1 MKIVKRDGRIVEY
14 DSDKIRIAI
23 SKANKEVSE
32 ECMVSSRDIE
42 NIIKH
47 IEKIRKKRM
56 LVEDIQDI
64 IEEKLMGL
72 GKYEL
77 AKRYIIYRYTRA
89 LVRKANTTDET
100 ILSLIKNTDKQPIE
114 QRTNRNM
121 KMAAT
126 QRDLIAGEISK
137 DIAKRMLIPEKI
149 AIAHNE
155 RSIYF
160 HDLDYFLQPIINRCL
175 INIGD
180 MLDNGTV
187 MNEKYIETPKSFQVA
202 CTVMTQIIALV
213 ASGQYGG
220 QSIDTKHLGKYLRA
234 SYEKYKSNLEAK
246 YLNILSSEQIEE
258 MVQDRVKEELTAGV
272 QTIQYQ
278 INTLMTTSGKPPFV
292 TLFLNLDD
300 EDEYIEENTCII
312 EEILRQRIEG
322 IKDKNRKYVSLEFPK
337 LVYVLSENNL
347 NESSKYYRIT
357 KLAVECSLKQG
368 YPHYISAKRMRESFK
383 NNVFSPI
390 GTREILPLWKDEKNK
405 YSFTG
410 RFSQGTV
417 SLNLPQIALEAER
430 DLEKFWILLDERLA
444 LCFEALMCRHYS
456 LLGTSSDISPVHWQ
470 YGAIARLE
478 PGEKIDKYLKDGYS
492 TLCLSYVGLYEVTKI
507 MTGKSHIHEEGNE
520 FAISLMQK
528 LKSTCEKW
536 TQDTHLAFSLYA
548 TSDRIIAK
556 EFAAYDRETY
566 GKQRDITDKEA
577 YTDSYHVAE
586 KQITIDEKLKA
597 ESEFEKI
604 SSGGGIS
611 IILIE
616 NEDIQMIA
624 EILQKAYNSVRYFE
638 LKKYEI

>member
-23 SKANKEVSE
+23 NKANKEVTE
-32 ECMVSSRDIE
+32 ECMVSSKEIE
-42 NIIKH
+42 SIIKY
-47 IEKIRKKRM
+47 IEKLRKKRM

-100 ILSLIKNTDKQPIE
+100 ILSLIKNSDRQTVE

-137 DIAKRMLIPEKI
+137 DIAKRILIPEKI
-149 AIAHNE
+149 SIAHNE

-187 MNEKYIETPKSFQVA
+187 MNEKIIETPKSFQVA

-220 QSIDTKHLGKYLRA
+220 QSIEIKYLGKYLRA
-234 SYEKYKSNLEAK
+234 SYEKYKSSLEAK
-246 YLNILSSEQIEE
+246 YMSVLSGEQIEE
-258 MVQDRVKEELTAGV
+258 MAQDRVKEELTAGV

-300 EDEYIEENTCII
+300 EDEYIQENARII
-312 EEILRQRIEG
+312 EEILKQRIEG
-322 IKDKNRKYVSLEFPK
+322 IKDKSGNHVSLEFPK
-337 LVYVLSENNL
+337 LVYVLSNNNL
-347 NESSKYYRIT
+347 NKDSQYYNIT
-357 KLAVECSLKQG
+357 KLAIESSLKQG
-368 YPHYISAKRMRESFK
+368 YPHYISAKKMRENNK

-405 YSFTG
+405 YSFIG

-417 SLNLPQIALEAER
+417 SLNLPQIALEVNGNI
-430 DLEKFWILLDERLA
+430 EKFWLLLEERLA

-478 PGEKIDKYLKDGYS
+478 PGEKIDRYLKEGFS
-492 TLCLSYVGLYEVTKI
+492 TLCLGYVGLYEVTKI
-507 MTGKSHIHEEGNE
+507 MTGESHMQEEGKK
-520 FAISLMQK
+520 FAIELMKK
-528 LKSTCEKW
+528 LKNTCEKW

-556 EFAAYDRETY
+556 EFVAHDREMY
-566 GKQRDITDKEA
+566 GNQKDITDKET
-577 YTDSYHVAE
+577 YTDSYH
-586 KQITIDEKLKA
+586 ITDSHITMKEKLEI
-597 ESEFEKI
+597 ESEFENM
-604 SSGGGIS
+604 STGGGIS
-611 IILIE
+611 IIQIT
-616 NEDIQMIA
+616 NEDVEKVN
-624 EILQKAYNSVRYFE
+624 EILEKAYNSVQYFE
-638 LKKYEI
+638 IKKCEN

>member
-23 SKANKEVSE
+23 NKANKEVPE
-32 ECMVSSRDIE
+32 ECMVSAREIE
-42 NIIKH
+42 NIIKY
-47 IEKIRKKRM
+47 IEKLRKKRM

-64 IEEKLMGL
+64 IEEKLMGF

-100 ILSLIKNTDKQPIE
+100 ILSLIKNSNKEIIE
-114 QRTNRNM
+114 QRTNRNIH
-121 KMAAT
+121 MAAT
-126 QRDLIAGEISK
+126 QRDLIAGETSK

-149 AIAHNE
+149 SKAHNE

-160 HDLDYFLQPIINRCL
+160 HDLDYFLQPVINRCL
-175 INIGD
+175 INIED

-187 MNEKYIETPKSFQVA
+187 MNEKYIESPKSFQVA

-220 QSIDTKHLGKYLRA
+220 QSIETNVLGKYLRK
-234 SYEKYKSNLEAK
+234 SYEKYKSNLETK
-246 YLNILSSEQIEE
+246 YSACLSKEQIEE
-258 MVQDRVKEELTAGV
+258 MAKDRTKEELTAGV

-292 TLFLNLDD
+292 TLFLNLQED
-300 EDEYIEENTCII
+300 DEYIEENSSII
-312 EEILRQRIEG
+312 EEILKQRIQG
-322 IKDKNRKYVSLEFPK
+322 AKDKNGNYVGLEFPK

-347 NESSKYYRIT
+347 SEDSKYYHIT
-357 KLAVECSLKQG
+357 QLAIECSVKHG
-368 YPHYISAKRMRESFK
+368 YPHYISAKKMKANYK
-383 NNVFSPI
+383 NNIFSVI
-390 GTREILPLWKDEKNK
+390 GAREILPLWKDEKNK
-405 YSFTG
+405 YKFAG

-417 SLNLPQIALEAER
+417 TLNLPQIALES
-430 DLEKFWILLDERLA
+430 DGDMQKFWGLLDQKLA

-478 PGEKIDKYLKDGYS
+478 AGEKIDKYLKDGYS
-492 TLCLSYVGLYEVTKI
+492 TLCLSYVGLYEVTKLI
-507 MTGKSHIHEEGNE
+507 TGETHIQSEGKK
-520 FAISLMQK
+520 FAINLMTK

-536 TQDTHLAFSLYA
+536 SKDTHLAFSLYG

-556 EFAAYDRETY
+556 EFATYDRETY
-566 GKQRDITDKEA
+566 GKQKDITDKEA
-577 YTDSYHVAE
+577 YTDSYHIVDDQA
-586 KQITIDEKLKA
+586 TMDDKLLL
-597 ESEFEKI
+597 ESEFEKL

-616 NEDIQMIA
+616 NQDIKSINQ
-624 EILQKAYNSVRYFE
+624 ILEKAYNSVTYFE
-638 LKKYEI
+638 LRKYKN

>member
-23 SKANKEVSE
+23 NKANKEVPE
-32 ECMVSSRDIE
+32 ECMVSTREIE
-42 NIIKH
+42 SIIKH
-47 IEKIRKKRM
+47 IEKLRKKRM

-64 IEEKLMGL
+64 IEEKLMSL

-77 AKRYIIYRYTRA
+77 AKKYIIYRYTRA

-100 ILSLIKNTDKQPIE
+100 ILSLIKSSDKQAIE
-114 QRTNRNM
+114 PRTNRNV

-126 QRDLIAGEISK
+126 QRDLIAGEVSK

-149 AIAHNE
+149 SNAQNE

-202 CTVMTQIIALV
+202 CTIMTQIIALV

-220 QSIDTKHLGKYLRA
+220 QSIEIKHLGKYLRA

-246 YLNILSSEQIEE
+246 YTDVLSNEQIQEI
-258 MVQDRVKEELTAGV
+258 VRDRVKEELTAGV

-292 TLFLNLDD
+292 TLFLNLDN
-300 EDEYIEENTCII
+300 EDEYIEETASII
-312 EEILRQRIEG
+312 KEILKQRIEG
-322 IKDKNRKYVSLEFPK
+322 IKDKNGKYVCLEFPK

-347 NESSKYYRIT
+347 KENSKYYNIT

-368 YPHYISAKRMRESFK
+368 YPHYISEKKMKENFK
-383 NNVFSPI
+383 SNVFSPI
-390 GTREILPLWKDEKNK
+390 GTREILPLWKNEKNK
-405 YSFTG
+405 YTFTG

-417 SLNLPQIALEAER
+417 SLNLPQIALEA
-430 DLEKFWILLDERLA
+430 DKDIEKFWTILDERLA

-478 PGEKIDKYLKDGYS
+478 PGEKIDKYLKEGYS
-492 TLCLSYVGLYEVTKI
+492 TLCLGYVGLYEVTKL
-507 MTGKSHIHEEGNE
+507 MTGNSHIQGDGKA

-528 LKSTCEKW
+528 LKNTCEKW
-536 TQDTHLAFSLYA
+536 RQDTQLAFSLYA

-556 EFAAYDRETY
+556 EFLAYDREMY
-566 GKQRDITDKEA
+566 GKQKDITDKDA
-577 YTDSYHVAE
+577 YTDSYHVIE
-586 KQITIDEKLKA
+586 KQMTIDEKLKV
-597 ESEFEKI
+597 ESEFEKL
-604 SSGGGIS
+604 SFGGGIS
-611 IILIE
+611 IIQIK
-616 NEDIQMIA
+616 NDDMQIIS
-624 EILQKAYNSVRYFE
+624 EILDMAYNSVQYFE
-638 LKKYEI
+638 LRKC

>member
-23 SKANKEVSE
+23 NKANKEVPE
-32 ECMVSSRDIE
+32 ECMVSTREIE
-42 NIIKH
+42 NIIKY
-47 IEKIRKKRM
+47 IEKLRKKRM

-64 IEEKLMGL
+64 IEEKLMSL

-100 ILSLIKNTDKQPIE
+100 ILSLIKNGDKQVIE
-114 QRTNRNM
+114 QRTNRNI

-137 DIAKRMLIPEKI
+137 DIAKRMLVPEKI
-149 AIAHNE
+149 SNAHNE
-155 RSIYF
+155 KSIYF

-187 MNEKYIETPKSFQVA
+187 MNEKYIESPKSFQVA

-220 QSIDTKHLGKYLRA
+220 QSIEVKHLGKYLRT
-234 SYEKYKSNLEAK
+234 SYEKHKSNLEAK
-246 YLNILSSEQIEE
+246 YLGKLSSQQIEE
-258 MVQDRVKEELTAGV
+258 MAKDRTKEELTSGV

-292 TLFLNLDD
+292 TLFLNLDED
-300 EDEYIEENTCII
+300 DEYIEENASVI
-312 EEILRQRIEG
+312 EEILKQRIKG
-322 IKDKNRKYVSLEFPK
+322 VKDKSGNYVSLEFPK
-337 LVYVLSENNL
+337 LVYVLSDNNL
-347 NESSKYYRIT
+347 NENSKYYNIT
-357 KLAVECSLKQG
+357 KLAIECSLKQG
-368 YPHYISAKRMRESFK
+368 YPHYISAKKMRENNK

-390 GTREILPLWKDEKNK
+390 GAREILPLWKDEKNK
-405 YSFTG
+405 HSYIG

-417 SLNLPQIALEAER
+417 SLNLPQIALEADR
-430 DLEKFWILLDERLA
+430 DQEKFWALLDERLA

-492 TLCLSYVGLYEVTKI
+492 TLCLGYVGLYEVSKL
-507 MTGKSHIHEEGNE
+507 MTGKSHIHSEGKE
-520 FAISLMQK
+520 FAVELMKK
-528 LKSTCEKW
+528 LRATCEKW

-556 EFAAYDRETY
+556 EFITYDREMY
-566 GKQRDITDKEA
+566 GKQKDITDKEA
-577 YTDSYHVAE
+577 YTDSY
-586 KQITIDEKLKA
+586 QITDKEIAIDEKLKV
-597 ESEFEKI
+597 ESEFEKL
-604 SSGGGIS
+604 SFGGGIS
-611 IILIE
+611 IIQIK
-616 NEDIQMIA
+616 NDDMQIIS
-624 EILQKAYNSVRYFE
+624 EILDMAYNSVQYFE
-638 LKKYEI
+638 LRKC

>member
-23 SKANKEVSE
+23 NKANKEVPE
-32 ECMVSSRDIE
+32 ENMITTREIE
-42 NIIKH
+42 NIIKY
-47 IEKIRKKRM
+47 IEKLRKKRM

-64 IEEKLMGL
+64 IEEKLMNL

-100 ILSLIKNTDKQPIE
+100 ILSLIKNSDKDIIE
-114 QRTNRNM
+114 QRTNRNIR
-121 KMAAT
+121 MAAT

-149 AIAHNE
+149 STAHAE
-155 RSIYF
+155 RNIYF

-175 INIGD
+175 INIKD

-187 MNEKYIETPKSFQVA
+187 MNEKYIESPKSFQVA

-220 QSIDTKHLGKYLRA
+220 QTIEVKHLGKYLRK
-234 SYEKYKSNLEAK
+234 SYEKFNASLEAK
-246 YLNILSSEQIEE
+246 YSGNISKEQIEE
-258 MVQDRVKEELTAGV
+258 MAKDRTREELVSGV

-292 TLFLNLDD
+292 TLFLDLESGNEYAD
-300 EDEYIEENTCII
+300 ENACIV
-312 EEILRQRIEG
+312 EEILRQRIQG
-322 IKDKNRKYVSLEFPK
+322 AKDKNGEYVSLEFPK

-347 NESSKYYRIT
+347 SENSKYYNIT
-357 KLAVECSLKQG
+357 KLAIECSLKHG
-368 YPHYISAKRMRESFK
+368 YPHYISAKKMKENYK

-390 GTREILPLWKDEKNK
+390 GTREILPLWKDEQNK
-405 YSFTG
+405 YGFTG

-417 SLNLPQIALEAER
+417 TLNLPQIALLSEGDEQV
-430 DLEKFWILLDERLA
+430 FWQLLDERLA

-456 LLGTSSDISPVHWQ
+456 LLGTYSDISPVHWQ
-470 YGAIARLE
+470 YGAIARLQS
-478 PGEKIDKYLKDGYS
+478 GEKIDKYLKNGYS
-492 TLCLSYVGLYEVTKI
+492 TLCLGYVGLYETTKI
-507 MTGKSHIHEEGNE
+507 MTGKSHAQENGKE
-520 FAISLMQK
+520 FAIELMKK
-528 LKSTCEKW
+528 LKDICEKW
-536 TQDTHLAFSLYA
+536 SRDTHLAFSLYG

-556 EFAAYDRETY
+556 EFVNYDREIY
-566 GKQRDITDKEA
+566 GKQKGITDKEE
-577 YTDSYHVAE
+577 YTDSYHITE
-586 KQITIDEKLKA
+586 KQIAIDEKLA
-597 ESEFEKI
+597 IESEFEKI

-611 IILIE
+611 VIQIQEQEMQKINIIL
-616 NEDIQMIA
+616 D
-624 EILQKAYNSVRYFE
+624 KAYNSVQYFE
-638 LKKYEI
+638 LRKWEN